1 MVRLNPTWVKCVHT
15 VNSLSPVWF
24 LPLCPW
30 CWVCLPGRLAY
41 HRVPS
46 IGANLKWWHLLWLKE
61 SYFDKYTS
69 KLFNKNTFGDF
80 FFLCSLFCWIFF
92 LVKPENYFQLFYR
105 SSAICWQNTAG
116 HKEQMKKNHKKPLN
130 SVQTKT
136 AFTAHWER
144 KCRHFCFRRFFTFWS
159 QIAFP
164 RHFLSLQDV
173 PSNHLVH
180 WKSCSH
186 KHCLVY

>member
-1 MVRLNPTWVKCVHT
+1 M
-15 VNSLSPVWF
+15 VWF

-30 CWVCLPGRLAY
+30 CWVCLPGRLTH

-46 IGANLKWWHLLWLKE
+46 IDANLKWWHVLWLNE

-69 KLFNKNTFGDF
+69 KLFNINTFGDLFSLQLILLVF
-80 FFLCSLFCWIFF
+80 FSGYAWKLLSVVLHIQCYMLI
-92 LVKPENYFQLFYR
+92 EQLHDTK
-105 SSAICWQNTAG
+105 NTL
-116 HKEQMKKNHKKPLN
+116 KKNKPLN
-130 SVQTKT
+130 SGQTKT
-136 AFTAHWER
+136 ALTARWER

-164 RHFLSLQDV
+164 RHFLSLQEV

-186 KHCLVY
+186 KHCLVYLSFFIKLSPLMQRSSSSQG